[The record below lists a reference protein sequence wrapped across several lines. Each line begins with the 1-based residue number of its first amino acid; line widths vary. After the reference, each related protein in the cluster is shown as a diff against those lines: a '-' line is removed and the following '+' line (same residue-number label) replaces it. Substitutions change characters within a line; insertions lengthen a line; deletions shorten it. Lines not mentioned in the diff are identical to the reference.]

1 MISPKKLFNEF
12 KKNKINFFIGVP
24 DSVLKNFTN
33 NIPEKQNFVT
43 QNEGSAVAYLL
54 DIIWTLTKQV

>member
-43 QNEGSAVAYLL
+43 QNEVRQLPYLL
-54 DIIWTLTKQV
+54 DII